1 MSDKDDEASIVQ
13 LIEQFTAGAVLYH
26 QGLEDEALRVQRKG
40 QQAVLG
46 AIKALDALGPH
57 GRKSLFPLLDH
68 PDPGVRVYAAGTLVK
83 IIPEQALTVLQEIK
97 NFGITRAHMT
107 AFHMLQ
113 SIQDGDLR
121 L

>member
-1 MSDKDDEASIVQ
+1 MSGKDDGTAIVQ

-83 IIPEQALTVLQEIK
+83 IIPERALAALQEIK

>member
-1 MSDKDDEASIVQ
+1 MSDKDDGTSIVQ

-40 QQAVLG
+40 Q
-46 AIKALDALGPH
+46 
-57 GRKSLFPLLDH
+57 
-68 PDPGVRVYAAGTLVK
+68 
-83 IIPEQALTVLQEIK
+83 IK

-113 SIQDGDLR
+113 SLQDGDLR